1 MIYSPILLDVKHPE
15 VILMMENMKAM
26 MVEKMSKK
34 KSDKEKNYTLHIIG
48 AIVIVALIITAFSY
62 WFPLS

>member
-1 MIYSPILLDVKHPE
+1 
-15 VILMMENMKAM
+15 MMENMKAK

-48 AIVIVALIITAFSY
+48 AIVIIALVITAFSY